1 MWRAAHRW
9 RLIDA
14 PFTLALAALLL
25 PVAAPQAVEEGFPQ
39 QQPMGSQ
46 PQPPQQQS
54 WGAWDPVTLPPQ
66 PAMEVPLP
74 RMLVP
79 GYGIFDM
86 PTSDAYGPGGARAQP
101 EAGEEDAASSYN
113 ATEIMGSLEGEIR
126 RLEAQIKLSFHKEVS
141 GGLRRT
147 EGADG
152 SNPRL
157 GWSEGAGGGPLGTRC
172 RQAGRQPLP
181 SQPKPA
187 RAQLRHMRGHGL
199 RDGAALL
206 ELGCGPGWS
215 TLKFAQALPQA
226 RVTCVEVDERMVRR
240 PHALAPCSPIGA
252 RPRARPHPRARP
264 RPRAAPTLA
273 LAPPQVRAARELL
286 AGHERVTVRHGLA
299 QRTGLPS
306 ASFDFVTM
314 RFLLQHLR
322 RPSLVLREA
331 MRLLRP
337 GGGVAVVE
345 TDDLVGGVMDPL
357 VPSLQPLNLKFSAR
371 QAQQG
376 GSRFVGRH
384 LLRMLDAA
392 GFAERHVEA
401 ALAAS
406 DEFDEGVAVFAPHF
420 DVTRFRVLVD
430 EGQISAAEYD
440 EAEAAIRA
448 FLEEPASIAMMVNMV
463 AHCPLAPLAPLAPSP
478 PSPPSPC
485 LPIL

>member
-1 MWRAAHRW
+1 
-9 RLIDA
+9 
-14 PFTLALAALLL
+14 
-25 PVAAPQAVEEGFPQ
+25 
-39 QQPMGSQ
+39 
-46 PQPPQQQS
+46 
-54 WGAWDPVTLPPQ
+54 
-66 PAMEVPLP
+66 
-74 RMLVP
+74 
-79 GYGIFDM
+79 
-86 PTSDAYGPGGARAQP
+86 
-101 EAGEEDAASSYN
+101 
-113 ATEIMGSLEGEIR
+113 
-126 RLEAQIKLSFHKEVS
+126 
-141 GGLRRT
+141 
-147 EGADG
+147 
-152 SNPRL
+152 
-157 GWSEGAGGGPLGTRC
+157 
-172 RQAGRQPLP
+172 
-181 SQPKPA
+181 
-187 RAQLRHMRGHGL
+187 MRGHGL

-226 RVTCVEVDERMVRR
+226 RLTCVEVDEGMVRR
-240 PHALAPCSPIGA
+240 PHALAPCSPIGP

-264 RPRAAPTLA
+264 A
-273 LAPPQVRAARELL
+273 LAPPQVRAARALL

-299 QRTGLPS
+299 QRTGLPC

-384 LLRMLDAA
+384 LLRMLHAA

-463 AHCPLAPLAPLAPSP
+463 AHSPLAPLGPLAPLAPLALPLHPSNPSLP
-478 PSPPSPC
+478 PHLPLTLHCDAPPDPTSLRGAPQTRYNMPHVTCHAHVHVHAHAHAHVHVTHACLTLTLTLTLILSLSLSLSLSLPLSLSLSLTLRAPC
-485 LPIL
+485 TVHRAPPGGARLQAARRGAACPQAAPARPERLARRPRSRLPIAALRAASTRAMAAAHSVSRGRARAGISRRRPLLTGSRLRGPARSYF

>member
-1 MWRAAHRW
+1 
-9 RLIDA
+9 
-14 PFTLALAALLL
+14 
-25 PVAAPQAVEEGFPQ
+25 
-39 QQPMGSQ
+39 
-46 PQPPQQQS
+46 
-54 WGAWDPVTLPPQ
+54 
-66 PAMEVPLP
+66 
-74 RMLVP
+74 
-79 GYGIFDM
+79 
-86 PTSDAYGPGGARAQP
+86 
-101 EAGEEDAASSYN
+101 
-113 ATEIMGSLEGEIR
+113 
-126 RLEAQIKLSFHKEVS
+126 
-141 GGLRRT
+141 
-147 EGADG
+147 
-152 SNPRL
+152 
-157 GWSEGAGGGPLGTRC
+157 
-172 RQAGRQPLP
+172 
-181 SQPKPA
+181 
-187 RAQLRHMRGHGL
+187 MRGHGL

-357 VPSLQPLNLKFSAR
+357 VPALQPLNLKFSAR

-463 AHCPLAPLAPLAPSP
+463 AHCPLAPLAPSP
-478 PSPPSPC
+478 PCPPRPPRLAYPSSKAPLPPHLPLPLHRDAPPDRTSLRGAPQTRYVTPACALYRTPRATRWRWPPSRSRGCCPPPSC
-485 LPIL
+485 SRPPRAAGEATAQPPTHRGSPRR